1 MKLPRS
7 GRHRI
12 DALLVFLL
20 ALVLYLATTGGSM
33 ATDIMSYEVAKNIV
47 EEGSV
52 AMSYNVHNMD
62 AHRGADGRYYSPY
75 GIGHPIYAVPF
86 YLAGRVTEQVTGLG
100 VGKPEAIRKAFF
112 VLGNAVAA
120 ALTVWLTFLFALRLG
135 GTARASATTALTLG
149 FATLLWPYARLGFNA
164 PLSALTVLWGTYSV
178 WLGTRRGRPAML
190 WLGGLGFACALLVR
204 HELVLATVPA
214 GLWILFESRGRLQEA
229 FRKTMPVAIPVAA
242 ALLLTLYYNHVRFGN
257 PWNTGYLQDSTAT
270 FRPVWTG
277 LLGFAVSPGRSLFLF
292 APVTLLGLPALAGLW
307 RRDRATALLL
317 GGNIAVLTVFYASL
331 LYWDA
336 DRSYGP
342 RYLVAVLPFLCLPL
356 VAWFDLPRSATTR
369 RVLMGAVVLSVLAQ
383 APGVLVDFSKAGY
396 RPEQAHLTY
405 ERRLWTWEGSG
416 FNLNAQAAATQ
427 IPLNLRYLA
436 GRQPRPAIRTAE
448 YRATDF
454 SAQFAFS
461 LDFWWL
467 YLFYARAIS
476 APVALGA
483 FGSLLLLAAG
493 LARALALHTRQG
505 SANPQ
510 ARASRGAAKG
520 HSRG

>member
-1 MKLPRS
+1 VKLPTS
-7 GRHRI
+7 GRHRV

-47 EEGSV
+47 EHGSV

-135 GTARASATTALTLG
+135 GTSRAAAATALTLG
-149 FATLLWPYARLGFNA
+149 FATLLWPYARMGFNA

-178 WLGTRRGRPAML
+178 WVGARDRRQAML
-190 WLGGLGFACALLVR
+190 WFGGVGFACALLVR

-242 ALLLTLYYNHVRFGN
+242 ALLLTLYYNQVRFGN
-257 PWNTGYLQDSTAT
+257 PWDTGYLRDGTTT
-270 FRPVWTG
+270 FGPLWVG
-277 LLGFAVSPGRSLFLF
+277 LLGFVASPGRSLFLF
-292 APVTLLGLPALAGLW
+292 APVTLLGLPALAGMW
-307 RRDRATALLL
+307 RRDRATAVLL
-317 GGNIAVLTVFYASL
+317 GGNIAVLTVFYASQ

-342 RYLVAVLPFLCLPL
+342 RYLVAILPFLCLPL
-356 VAWFDLPRSATTR
+356 AAWFDLPRSATTR
-369 RVLMGAVVLSVLAQ
+369 RVLVGVVAISVLAQ

-396 RPEQAHLTY
+396 RPEHAHLTY
-405 ERRLWTWEGSG
+405 ESRLWTWEGSG
-416 FNLNAQAAATQ
+416 FVLNAKAAVAQ
-427 IPLNLRYLA
+427 IPLNLRYLT
-436 GRQPRPAIRTAE
+436 GSQPRPVIRTAE

-454 SAQFAFS
+454 SEQFAFS
-461 LDFWWL
+461 LDVWWL

-476 APVALGA
+476 AAAAIAA
-483 FGSLLLLAAG
+483 FASLLALAAALANA
-493 LARALALHTRQG
+493 LARHTR
-505 SANPQ
+505 PDTTDPR
-510 ARASRGAAKG
+510 ARLSRDAT
-520 HSRG
+520 RGYPRG